1 MKRLLAFTMIA
12 LSLATG
18 AFAGKG
24 PCTEDKLKFCQHAA
38 GSAEAIRACLQQHRD
53 ELSGACDV
61 RMRYALG
68 APEQT
73 PSEN

>member
-18 AFAGKG
+18 ALEGKG
-24 PCTEDKLKFCQHAA
+24 PCTDDKLKFCKHAA
-38 GSAEAIRACLQQHRD
+38 GSAEAIRACLQQHRG
-53 ELSGACDV
+53 ELSGACEV
-61 RMRYALG
+61 RMQYALD

>member
-24 PCTEDKLKFCQHAA
+24 PCTEDCQHAA

-53 ELSGACDV
+53 ELSGACEV